1 MGAMTAVQNP
11 TGPSPP
17 RPTPDISVVVPV
29 FNEVENL
36 EPLYRALVAALD
48 PLGRSWELVLVDDGS
63 TDGSAALARRL
74 GDLDDRVLVVG
85 FRRNFGQTAAL
96 AAGLAYASGRVIV
109 TLDADLQ
116 NDPADIPVLLAKLD
130 EGWDLV
136 NGWRRNRR
144 DPLLSRRLPSMVA
157 NRLISLIT
165 GLHLHDFGCTLK
177 ALRREIAEELR
188 LYGEMHRFIP
198 AIAVQLGARVVEV
211 PVRHR
216 PRAAGK
222 SKYGI
227 GRLFRVVLD
236 LITVKFL
243 SEYSTRPSHLFGLL
257 GLLALLLG
265 SSVTGVLVFQRAVFK
280 SPLADRPL
288 LLLSIFMVIIGVQF
302 VTMGLIGEMLSR
314 VYHESQHKPI
324 YVVREVYRGRS
335 RESGAGAEESKG
347 GSAELGLSQ
356 RGGR

>member
-1 MGAMTAVQNP
+1 MTALQ
-11 TGPSPP
+11 TGAAAAAPAGP
-17 RPTPDISVVVPV
+17 RPELSVVVPV
-29 FNEVENL
+29 YNEVENL
-36 EPLYRALVAALD
+36 EPLYQALVAALE
-48 PLGRSWELVLVDDGS
+48 PLGRPWELVLVDDGS
-63 TDGSAALARRL
+63 TDGSGALARRL
-74 GDLDDRVLVVG
+74 SDADARVLVVG

-96 AAGLAYASGRVIV
+96 AAGFAHASGDVIV

-116 NDPADIPVLLAKLD
+116 NDPADIPLLLAKLD

-144 DPLLSRRLPSMVA
+144 DPYASRRLPSQVA
-157 NRLISLIT
+157 NRLISVIT
-165 GLHLHDFGCTLK
+165 GLPLHDSGCTLK
-177 ALRREIAEELR
+177 ALRREIAQELR

-198 AIAVQLGARVVEV
+198 AMAAQLGARVVEV
-211 PVRHR
+211 PVGHR

-257 GLLALLLG
+257 GLLALLVG
-265 SSVTGVLVFQRAVFK
+265 SSITGVLVFQRAVFK

-324 YVVREVYRGRS
+324 YVVREVYRGGDAGQPT
-335 RESGAGAEESKG
+335 GARQ
-347 GSAELGLSQ
+347 L
-356 RGGR
+356 RP

>member
-1 MGAMTAVQNP
+1 MTALQARAAAAP
-11 TGPSPP
+11 PAGPK
-17 RPTPDISVVVPV
+17 PDLSVVVPV

-36 EPLYRALVAALD
+36 GPLYQALVTALE
-48 PLGRSWELVLVDDGS
+48 PLGRTWELVLVDDGS
-63 TDGSAALARRL
+63 TDDSGALARRL
-74 GDLDDRVLVVG
+74 SDADARVLVVS

-96 AAGLAYASGRVIV
+96 AAGLAHASGDVIV

-116 NDPADIPVLLAKLD
+116 NDPADIPLLLAKLD

-144 DPLLSRRLPSMVA
+144 DPYWSRRLPSQVA
-157 NRLISLIT
+157 NRLISVIT
-165 GLHLHDFGCTLK
+165 SLDLHDSGCTLK
-177 ALRREIAEELR
+177 ALRREIAQELR

-198 AIAVQLGARVVEV
+198 AMAVQLGARVVEV
-211 PVRHR
+211 PVGHR

-257 GLLALLLG
+257 GLLALLVG
-265 SSVTGVLVFQRAVFK
+265 SSITGVLVFQRAVFK

-324 YVVREVYRGRS
+324 YVVREVYRG
-335 RESGAGAEESKG
+335 G
-347 GSAELGLSQ
+347 G
-356 RGGR
+356 GGRPPGTRQSRP